1 MERSSRSVALPPL
14 SGARVA
20 LQGWLSLLNRLWMF
34 LGSHRYFFSTLPR
47 TKPIE
52 IDSRVPILSPRV
64 TSRRRIVTPPLG
76 SLTIRYHQRR
86 ATQSHSN
93 RAVQRSLFGPLVV
106 LSTAGVHQIFDS
118 LLARKGR
125 STEQR
130 SSTHQWRER
139 TTLGH
144 NPTYTRKTKTSW
156 LPHPTTVDQRPYTIL
171 LARSTF

>member
-1 MERSSRSVALPPL
+1 M
-14 SGARVA
+14 RVA
-20 LQGWLSLLNRLWMF
+20 F
-34 LGSHRYFFSTLPR
+34 TL
-47 TKPIE
+47 KSYM
-52 IDSRVPILSPRV
+52 DVLRVPIDRS
-64 TSRRRIVTPPLG
+64 TPPLG
-76 SLTIRYHQRR
+76 RLTQIRYRQRR

-93 RAVQRSLFGPLVV
+93 RAVQRSLFGPLAV

-144 NPTYTRKTKTSW
+144 NPTYIRKTKTSW
-156 LPHPTTVDQRPYTIL
+156 RLHPTTVGQRPYTIL
-171 LARSTF
+171 LAQSTF